1 MKTGNIIAIAGIG
14 YVLYEIG
21 KEKYNDFSLGF
32 KDSLDMIEYEIQGVS
47 NVDISFSQKP
57 KVTFN
62 MDLKVINPSETDFT
76 ASGGG
81 LINLK
86 KIDVLSQSYNL
97 LATVKPNMTELDLPP
112 NGSTVLEDLPVEIPV
127 SKLGNLLDSFI
138 TGLDVDK
145 NQFNLRLKV
154 VVAGNEFVI
163 D

>member
-1 MKTGNIIAIAGIG
+1 
-14 YVLYEIG
+14 
-21 KEKYNDFSLGF
+21 
-32 KDSLDMIEYEIQGVS
+32 MIEYEIQGIR
-47 NVDISFSQKP
+47 NVDVSFSQNP

-76 ASGGG
+76 ASSGG
-81 LINLK
+81 LISLK
-86 KIDVLSQSYNL
+86 KIDVLSQSYDL
-97 LATVKPNMTELDLPP
+97 LASIKSDMTELELPP